1 MTAIVQLWLLPSRQM
16 PLLGVFAHLLW
27 LAALGCLI
35 WVTPR
40 TDGAALG
47 AGLLAMGSWFW
58 HLGLA
63 TTLRSACQPETFLLP
78 AFRQRLAGL
87 GLLDALVWV
96 GLPALLAWLLEVP
109 HVPLGGAL
117 LLLAAAMGFAMG
129 VERWVSLLFWP
140 LLVLAGWMPGLVEAI
155 VHDALASP
163 LTLPLLLLVAT
174 LLLRLALHPMLKV
187 GDRPPDASPLE
198 GVSLGR
204 SSTGADTAPRRSA
217 LGRRIEDGFD
227 AIAQRAMELALAR
240 YREQA
245 SAARRRTLVR
255 RLLLPHDNAAAIG
268 LRIAIM
274 AVFATLY
281 VVVALHRKHFNATV
295 VGAYAVLL
303 AMARFPQIGR
313 GMQRMRPNLADL
325 YLTLAPATRTEYQQT
340 LADALLVLVPVGTVT
355 ALAYTVLGIVLTH
368 AAQPGLML
376 LVTLLVATG
385 GGLVALAVHLIGPQN
400 AVGRHVVNAAVLI
413 GTMAMYWGGTW
424 LVDALG
430 YVFGGGLLALVVLG
444 FGLGA
449 WFAAQ
454 REYQRREPCFD
465 APLA

>member
-1 MTAIVQLWLLPSRQM
+1 MRAIAQLWLLPSRQM
-16 PLLGVFAHLLW
+16 PLLGVVAHLLW
-27 LAALGCLI
+27 LAALLCLVWI
-35 WVTPR
+35 RPHA
-40 TDGAALG
+40 DGAALG

-63 TTLRSACQPETFLLP
+63 TTLRSACQPETFMLP
-78 AFRQRLAGL
+78 AFRRRLAAF
-87 GLLDALVWV
+87 GLLDAVTWV
-96 GLPALLAWLLEVP
+96 GLPTLLALALGVP

-140 LLVLAGWMPGLVEAI
+140 LLVLAGWMPGLVGAI
-155 VHDALASP
+155 VQNALHSP
-163 LTLPLLLLVAT
+163 LTLPLLLLLAM
-174 LLLRLALHPMLKV
+174 LLLRLALHPMLRV
-187 GDRPPDASPLE
+187 ADRPPDTSPLE
-198 GVSLGR
+198 GLTLGR
-204 SSTGADTAPRRSA
+204 NATADTAARRSA
-217 LGRRIEDGFD
+217 LGRRFEGWFD
-227 AIAQRAMELALAR
+227 AIAQQAMERALAR
-240 YREQA
+240 YRERP

-255 RLLLPHDNAAAIG
+255 RLLLPHDNAAAIV

-281 VVVALHRKHFNATV
+281 VVVALHRKHLNTTV
-295 VGAYAVLL
+295 VGAYAVLIAL
-303 AMARFPQIGR
+303 ARFPQIGR

-325 YLTLAPATRTEYQQT
+325 YLTLAPGTRTEYQQA

-376 LVTLLVATG
+376 LVTLVVATG

-400 AVGRHVVNAAVLI
+400 AVGRQLVNAAVLM
-413 GTMAMYWGGTW
+413 GTMAMYWAGVW

-430 YVFGGGLLALVVLG
+430 YAVGGGLLALLTLG
-444 FGLGA
+444 FGLGT

>member
-1 MTAIVQLWLLPSRQM
+1 
-16 PLLGVFAHLLW
+16 
-27 LAALGCLI
+27 
-35 WVTPR
+35 
-40 TDGAALG
+40 
-47 AGLLAMGSWFW
+47 
-58 HLGLA
+58 
-63 TTLRSACQPETFLLP
+63 
-78 AFRQRLAGL
+78 
-87 GLLDALVWV
+87 
-96 GLPALLAWLLEVP
+96 
-109 HVPLGGAL
+109 
-117 LLLAAAMGFAMG
+117 
-129 VERWVSLLFWP
+129 

-155 VHDALASP
+155 VHDALESP
-163 LTLPLLLLVAT
+163 LTLPLLLLVAV

-187 GDRPPDASPLE
+187 TDRPPDSSPLE
-198 GVSLGR
+198 GLGLGR
-204 SSTGADTAPRRSA
+204 NASADTAPRRSA
-217 LGRRIEDGFD
+217 LGRRFEGWFD
-227 AIAQRAMELALAR
+227 TIAQRAMEQALVR
-240 YREQA
+240 YRQQPSA
-245 SAARRRTLVR
+245 SRRRTLVR
-255 RLLLPHDNAAAIG
+255 RLLLPHDNVAAIG

-295 VGAYAVLL
+295 VGAYAVLIAL
-303 AMARFPQIGR
+303 ARFPQIGR

-325 YLTLAPATRTEYQQT
+325 YLTLAPATRTDYQRM

-355 ALAYTVLGIVLTH
+355 ALAYTALGIVLTH

-376 LVTLLVATG
+376 LVTLIVATG

-400 AVGRHVVNAAVLI
+400 AVGRHLVNAAVLM
-413 GTMAMYWGGTW
+413 GTMAIYWAGVW

-430 YVFGGGLLALVVLG
+430 YLFGGGLLALVVLG

>member
-1 MTAIVQLWLLPSRQM
+1 MKAIVQLWLLPSRQM
-16 PLLGVFAHLLW
+16 PLLGLFAHLLW
-27 LAALGCLI
+27 LAALACLVWI
-35 WVTPR
+35 TPHA
-40 TDGAALG
+40 DGAAVG

-58 HLGLA
+58 HLGMA

-78 AFRQRLAGL
+78 AFRRCLAGF
-87 GLLDALVWV
+87 GLLDALAWV
-96 GLPALLAWLLEVP
+96 GLPTLLALLLGVP
-109 HVPLGGAL
+109 HAALGGAL

-140 LLVLAGWMPGLVEAI
+140 LLVLAGWMPGLVQAI
-155 VHDALASP
+155 VHDALNSP
-163 LTLPLLLLVAT
+163 LTLPLLLLIAA

-187 GDRPPDASPLE
+187 TDRPPESSPLE
-198 GVSLGR
+198 GLSLGR
-204 SSTGADTAPRRSA
+204 NLGADAAPRRSA
-217 LGRRIEDGFD
+217 LGRRFEGWFD
-227 AIAQRAMELALAR
+227 AIAQRAMEQALAR
-240 YREQA
+240 YREQPSA
-245 SAARRRTLVR
+245 SRRRTLVR

-274 AVFATLY
+274 AVVATLY

-295 VGAYAVLL
+295 VGAYAVLIAL
-303 AMARFPQIGR
+303 ARFPQIGR

-368 AAQPGLML
+368 ATQPGLML
-376 LVTLLVATG
+376 LVTLIVATG
-385 GGLVALAVHLIGPQN
+385 GGLVALAVHLIGPQS
-400 AVGRHVVNAAVLI
+400 AVGRHLVNAAVLM
-413 GTMAMYWGGTW
+413 GTMAVYWAGVW

-430 YVFGGGLLALVVLG
+430 YTFGGGLLTLVVLG

>member
-1 MTAIVQLWLLPSRQM
+1 MRATVQLWLLPSRQM
-16 PLLGVFAHLLW
+16 PLLGVLAHLLW
-27 LAALGCLI
+27 LVAMGFLVWMKPHA
-35 WVTPR
+35 
-40 TDGAALG
+40 DGAALA

-63 TTLRSACQPETFLLP
+63 TTLRSACQPETFLMP
-78 AFRQRLAGL
+78 ALRRHLATFA
-87 GLLDALVWV
+87 LLDAMTWV
-96 GLPALLAWLLEVP
+96 GLPALLALAWGVP

-140 LLVLAGWMPGLVEAI
+140 LLVLAGWMPGLVGAI
-155 VHDALASP
+155 VHDALHSP
-163 LTLPLLLLVAT
+163 LTLPLLLLLAL
-174 LLLRLALHPMLKV
+174 LLLRLALHPMLQV
-187 GDRPPDASPLE
+187 ADRPPDTSPLE
-198 GVSLGR
+198 GLSMGR
-204 SSTGADTAPRRSA
+204 NTDAGTAARRSA
-217 LGRRIEDGFD
+217 LGRRFEGWFD
-227 AIAQRAMELALAR
+227 AIAQQAMERALAR
-240 YREQA
+240 YREQP
-245 SAARRRTLVR
+245 SAARHRVLVR

-268 LRIAIM
+268 LRIGIM

-281 VVVALHRKHFNATV
+281 VLVALHRKHFDATV
-295 VGAYAVLL
+295 VGAYAVLIAL
-303 AMARFPQIGR
+303 ARFPQIGR

-325 YLTLAPATRTEYQQT
+325 YLTLAPTTRTEYQRT

-355 ALAYTVLGIVLTH
+355 ALAYTVLGIVLAH

-385 GGLVALAVHLIGPQN
+385 GGLVALSVHLIGPQN
-400 AVGRHVVNAAVLI
+400 TVGRHLVNAAVLA
-413 GTMAMYWGGTW
+413 GTMAMYWVGAW
-424 LVDALG
+424 LVEALG
-430 YVFGGGLLALVVLG
+430 YVFGGGLLALVTLG
-444 FGLGA
+444 FGLGV

>member
-1 MTAIVQLWLLPSRQM
+1 MRAIVQLWLLPSRQM
-16 PLLGVFAHLLW
+16 PLLGVLAHVLW
-27 LAALGCLI
+27 LAAMACLVWI
-35 WVTPR
+35 TPHA
-40 TDGAALG
+40 DGAALG

-78 AFRQRLAGL
+78 AFRHRLMVF

-96 GLPALLAWLLEVP
+96 GLPALLALALGVP
-109 HVPLGGAL
+109 YVALGGAL

-140 LLVLAGWMPGLVEAI
+140 LLVLAGWMPGLAGAI
-155 VHDALASP
+155 VHDALHSP
-163 LTLPLLLLVAT
+163 LTLPLLLLLAV
-174 LLLRLALHPMLKV
+174 LLLRLALHPMLRV
-187 GDRPPDASPLE
+187 ADRPPDTSPLE
-198 GVSLGR
+198 GLSLGR
-204 SSTGADTAPRRSA
+204 NATADTMPRRSA
-217 LGRRIEDGFD
+217 LGRRFEGWFD
-227 AIAQRAMELALAR
+227 AMAQQAMERALAR
-240 YREQA
+240 YRAQP

-274 AVFATLY
+274 AVFASLY

-295 VGAYAVLL
+295 VGAYAVLIAL
-303 AMARFPQIGR
+303 ARFPQIGR

-325 YLTLAPATRTEYQQT
+325 YLTLAPTTRSDYQQT
-340 LADALLVLVPVGTVT
+340 LVDALLVLVPIGTLT

-368 AAQPGLML
+368 ATQPALML
-376 LVTLLVATG
+376 LVTLVVSTG

-400 AVGRHVVNAAVLI
+400 AVGRQLVNAAVLA
-413 GTMAMYWGGTW
+413 GTMAMYWAGVW
-424 LVDALG
+424 LVGALG
-430 YVFGGGLLALVVLG
+430 YVFGGGLLALMTLG
-444 FGLGA
+444 FALGV